1 MLLESLSAVSPWCHA
16 SQLSIRR
23 CMLGALALG
32 LCSLLLSVYVI
43 NHNSFRGFLRSPVP
57 PRPTFQCRSQLDDSG
72 PREQSAA
79 NVHAS
84 SAQLRLDPRV
94 LVFVETQF
102 SKLGKQICEILE
114 GSRFRFKVE
123 TTGKTLP
130 VLTNLDKGK
139 FAVIVFENFEKYL
152 AMHKWNRELI
162 DKYCREYSVGIIG
175 FIRPREDTYTG
186 AQLSGLPLYMHT
198 NMALKDYRLNPLSSI
213 LRIARAGETF
223 SGNLPG
229 EDWTVFQP
237 NHSTFV
243 PLAQARSQHDDIA
256 DGNGP
261 HTTVVQDIGR
271 FDGIQRVIFGNG
283 FGFWL
288 HKLLFLDSISF
299 LSHGKL
305 SLPLQRYL
313 LIDIDDIFVAE
324 RGSRMM
330 THDVQALLDAQQQF
344 RKLIHGFRF
353 NLGFSG
359 KFYHRGSHEENKGD
373 DMLLSHAHEFW
384 WFCHMWSHSQP
395 HLYDN
400 VTLLETEMR
409 LNREFAKKHR
419 IQTDSG
425 YSVAP
430 HHSGVYPVHEPL
442 YDAWKKV
449 WNIRVTS
456 TEEYPHLRPA
466 RLRRGF
472 VHRNIM
478 VLPRQTCGLYTHTIF
493 LERYPGGRE
502 KLDRS
507 IHGGDL
513 FYLFVYNPIN
523 IFMTH
528 LSNYGNDRLSL
539 YTFET
544 VLKFIKCWTNLK
556 LSTIPPLQLA
566 EKYFQMYPDETDPIW
581 MNPCEDKRHLSIWSS
596 SKSCEQLPK
605 FLVIG
610 PQKTGTTALYTFLTL
625 HPTIASNHPSPDT
638 FEEVQ
643 FFNGKNY
650 YRGLDW
656 YQSFFPAPKNGSAP
670 FLFEKSANY
679 FDGELVPQRAH
690 ALLPR
695 AKLVTILIS
704 PTKRAYSWYQHQR
717 SHGDTVALNFTFYDV
732 ITANDHSPKPLR
744 ELRNRCLNPG
754 LYAQHLERWLS
765 FYPPQQLMIIDGE
778 ELKSDPVRVMNK
790 LQTFLAITPF
800 FDYSGSLRFDPHK
813 GFFCKV
819 LSQNNR
825 TKCLGQGKGRL
836 YPAMD
841 IRAEKFLKAYYLSHN
856 VALSKLFNNLRQ
868 PQPHWLKEDL
878 SRG

>member
-1 MLLESLSAVSPWCHA
+1 MLLESLGAIHPWCNA
-16 SQLSIRR
+16 SQLTIRR
-23 CMLGALALG
+23 CMLLALALG
-32 LCSLLLSVYVI
+32 LFSFALSVYFI
-43 NHNSFRGFLRSPVP
+43 NYNSIRGFSLLRVP
-57 PRPTFQCRSQLDDSG
+57 PQPTFQCRSQLDG
-72 PREQSAA
+72 EPTEQSAA

-84 SAQLRLDPRV
+84 SAQARLDPRV

-130 VLTNLDKGK
+130 VLTNQEKGK

-152 AMHKWNRELI
+152 AMHKWNRELL
-162 DKYCREYSVGIIG
+162 DKYCREYNVGIVG

-186 AQLSGLPLYMHT
+186 AQLAGLPLYMHT
-198 NMALKDYRLNPLSSI
+198 NMALKDYQVNPMSSV
-213 LRIARAGETF
+213 LRITRAGEVF

-229 EDWTVFQP
+229 EDWALFQP

-243 PLAQARSQHDDIA
+243 PLAQARSQHDDTA
-256 DGNGP
+256 YGNGP
-261 HTTVVQDIGR
+261 HITVVQDIGK
-271 FDGIQRVIFGNG
+271 FDGIQRIIFGNG
-283 FGFWL
+283 FNFWL

-324 RGSRMM
+324 RGNRM
-330 THDVQALLDAQQQF
+330 TTGDVQALLEAQQRF

-359 KFYHRGSHEENKGD
+359 KFYHRGSREENRGD
-373 DMLLSHAHEFW
+373 DMLLAHAHEFW

-395 HLYDN
+395 HLYEN

-430 HHSGVYPVHEPL
+430 HHSGVYPIHEPL

-472 VHRNIM
+472 VHRNVM

-513 FYLFVYNPIN
+513 FHLFVYNPIN

-544 VLKFIKCWTNLK
+544 VLKFVKCWTNLK

-656 YQSFFPAPKNGSAP
+656 YQSFFPVPKNGTSP
-670 FLFEKSANY
+670 LLFEKSANY
-679 FDGELVPQRAH
+679 FDGESVPQRAH

-717 SHGDTVALNFTFYDV
+717 SHGDLIALNFTFYDV
-732 ITANDHSPKPLR
+732 ITANDHSPRQLR

-754 LYAQHLERWLS
+754 LYAQHLERWLTY
-765 FYPPQQLMIIDGE
+765 YPPQQLMIIDGE
-778 ELKSDPVRVMNK
+778 ELKSDPVSVMNK
-790 LQTFLAITPF
+790 LQTFLGITPF
-800 FDYSGSLRFDPHK
+800 FDYTASLRFDPHK

-819 LSQNNR
+819 VSQSNR

-836 YPAMD
+836 YSPMD
-841 IRAEKFLKAYYLSHN
+841 VRAEKFLKAYYLSHN
-856 VALSKLFNNLRQ
+856 VALSKLLNNLRH

>member
-1 MLLESLSAVSPWCHA
+1 
-16 SQLSIRR
+16 
-23 CMLGALALG
+23 
-32 LCSLLLSVYVI
+32 
-43 NHNSFRGFLRSPVP
+43 
-57 PRPTFQCRSQLDDSG
+57 
-72 PREQSAA
+72 
-79 NVHAS
+79 
-84 SAQLRLDPRV
+84 
-94 LVFVETQF
+94 
-102 SKLGKQICEILE
+102 
-114 GSRFRFKVE
+114 
-123 TTGKTLP
+123 
-130 VLTNLDKGK
+130 
-139 FAVIVFENFEKYL
+139 
-152 AMHKWNRELI
+152 
-162 DKYCREYSVGIIG
+162 
-175 FIRPREDTYTG
+175 
-186 AQLSGLPLYMHT
+186 
-198 NMALKDYRLNPLSSI
+198 
-213 LRIARAGETF
+213 
-223 SGNLPG
+223 
-229 EDWTVFQP
+229 
-237 NHSTFV
+237 
-243 PLAQARSQHDDIA
+243 
-256 DGNGP
+256 
-261 HTTVVQDIGR
+261 
-271 FDGIQRVIFGNG
+271 
-283 FGFWL
+283 
-288 HKLLFLDSISF
+288 
-299 LSHGKL
+299 
-305 SLPLQRYL
+305 
-313 LIDIDDIFVAE
+313 
-324 RGSRMM
+324 
-330 THDVQALLDAQQQF
+330 
-344 RKLIHGFRF
+344 
-353 NLGFSG
+353 
-359 KFYHRGSHEENKGD
+359 
-373 DMLLSHAHEFW
+373 MLLSHAHEFW

-539 YTFET
+539 YTFES

-836 YPAMD
+836 YPPMD

>member
-1 MLLESLSAVSPWCHA
+1 M
-16 SQLSIRR
+16 
-23 CMLGALALG
+23 ALAVGLG
-32 LCSLLLSVYVI
+32 ILSLIYFIYCTNYNTIHRFGLLQD
-43 NHNSFRGFLRSPVP
+43 P
-57 PRPTFQCRSQLDDSG
+57 PQPTFQCRSQLNG
-72 PREQSAA
+72 EGAEPGTA

-114 GSRFRFKVE
+114 ASRFRFKVE

-152 AMHKWNRELI
+152 SMHKWNRELL

-175 FIRPREDTYTG
+175 FIRPKEDTYTG

-198 NMALKDYRLNPLSSI
+198 NMALKDYQLEPTSI
-213 LRIARAGETF
+213 LRLTRAGEIF

-229 EDWTVFQP
+229 EDWAVFQP

-243 PLAQARSQHDDIA
+243 PLAKARSQSEELS
-256 DGNGP
+256 GSSEP
-261 HTTVVQDIGR
+261 HITVIQDSGKY
-271 FDGIQRVIFGNG
+271 DGIERIIFGSG

-288 HKLLFLDSISF
+288 HKLLFLDSISY

-305 SLPLQRYL
+305 SLPLQRNL

-324 RGSRMM
+324 RGSRMKPN
-330 THDVQALLDAQQQF
+330 DVQALLEAQQRF
-344 RKLIHGFRF
+344 RKVIHGFRF

-359 KFYHRGSHEENKGD
+359 KYYHRGSREENKGD
-373 DMLLSHAHEFW
+373 DMLLSYAHEFW

-400 VTLLETEMR
+400 ITQLETEMR
-409 LNREFAKKHR
+409 LNKEFAKKHH

-442 YDAWKKV
+442 YDAWKRV
-449 WNIRVTS
+449 WTIRVTS

-472 VHRNIM
+472 IHRNVM

-493 LERYPGGRE
+493 LEKYPGGKE

-513 FYLFVYNPIN
+513 FYLFVFNPIN

-528 LSNYGNDRLSL
+528 LSNYGNDRLAL
-539 YTFET
+539 YTFES
-544 VLKFIKCWTNLK
+544 VLKFIKCWTNLQ
-556 LSTIPPLQLA
+556 LSTVPPLQLA
-566 EKYFQMYPDETDPIW
+566 EKYFQMYPDEADPVW
-581 MNPCEDKRHLSIWSS
+581 MNPCGDKRHRAIWSA
-596 SKSCEQLPK
+596 SKSCDQLPK

-625 HPTIASNHPSPDT
+625 HPTIQSNHLSPET

-650 YRGLDW
+650 YKGLDW
-656 YQSFFPAPKNGSAP
+656 YQSFFPTPKNGSSQ

-679 FDGELVPQRAH
+679 FDGEYVPLRAH
-690 ALLPR
+690 ALLPH

-704 PTKRAYSWYQHQR
+704 PAKRAHSWYQHQR
-717 SHGDTVALNFTFYDV
+717 SHGDPTALNYSFYDV
-732 ITANDHSPKPLR
+732 ITANKHSVKQLH

-754 LYAQHLERWLS
+754 LYAQHLERWLTY
-765 FYPPQQLMIIDGE
+765 YPPQQLMIIDGE
-778 ELKSDPVRVMNK
+778 ELKSDPVHVMNR
-790 LQTFLAITPF
+790 LQTFLGITPLF
-800 FDYSGSLRFDPHK
+800 EYNKSLRYDPSK

-819 LSQNNR
+819 LSQTNR
-825 TKCLGQGKGRL
+825 TKCLGQGKGRV
-836 YPAMD
+836 YPPMD

-856 VALSKLFNNLRQ
+856 VALSKLLNNLRQ
-868 PQPHWLKEDL
+868 PQPRWLKEDL